1 MVQSREFDDNTP
13 TPTTIRQ
20 KANMPDLR
28 YPGDKEALIHGA
40 RNLWGTHNES
50 EVLGFLHKP
59 AAGRCSD
66 STDGGSLLFGVHE
79 DMDLSSL
86 GGHGGEVH
94 RTSDEKLL
102 AMLGDM
108 ARGSPEDDVQSD
120 VVSLSLLP
128 VEVQEDDPHMQ
139 QLVDDCGTAW
149 EEVHMEAEAK
159 REMQSRLRRELRQ
172 LQERS
177 ERQYQESAVF
187 MQRLASA
194 REALA
199 DKIKEA
205 SSENQDLR
213 GRISVQWRDNERL
226 SCTISEGVKSLAARA
241 AELSAEIW
249 EVSDSQATLVEQL
262 KVAMDTQ
269 TRLQAELQEER
280 VKTWRQSTDVVM
292 AFAMGSSSA
301 SWHSKDAQAVEN
313 GPSLCNGEP
322 GSGVRA
328 HMERQARQEVELNKE
343 LSQEDAERCLLQS
356 ELDEASRRLAACGLS
371 LRSRRQLPPATRE
384 VVAAADSDSNV
395 DERSEASDNSSD
407 RELKREEHAELIP
420 FTEKEK
426 EHIGHASSTEEE
438 EHAASAPF
446 TEEDLAEFANAQD
459 VSFETLKQYLQEVE
473 DLQAELEFK
482 EGECRSARD
491 EFCQAE
497 ERLLSEQDE
506 LSAFNHEMIEAQAR
520 VEDSKHEVDQA
531 TDLVSVLCGEIQSEQ
546 AVLSLEQQSAGRRRE
561 LFRSQVEQKRQ
572 ELHRMQEL
580 NDRLLE
586 DLDSKGG
593 CLFGGKRAPPPPPHG
608 SRQLQGSQKGY
619 GKSQQGMKTHASQGA
634 PMVRRS
640 YGEQQPTI
648 PP

>member
-1 MVQSREFDDNTP
+1 MVQNREFDENTP

-20 KANMPDLR
+20 KANMADLR

-40 RNLWGTHNES
+40 RNLWGTHSES
-50 EVLGFLHKP
+50 EVLGYLHSKDFKP
-59 AAGRCSD
+59 AGRIAGGCD
-66 STDGGSLLFGVHE
+66 STDGGSLLLGVHE

-86 GGHGGEVH
+86 GGHGGDVH

-108 ARGSPEDDVQSD
+108 ARGSPEDDNDIQSD
-120 VVSLSLLP
+120 VLSLSLLP
-128 VEVQEDDPHMQ
+128 LEVQEDDPHTRA
-139 QLVDDCGTAW
+139 LVDECGTAW
-149 EEVHMEAEAK
+149 EEVYMEAEAK

-205 SSENQDLR
+205 SFENQDLR

-262 KVAMDTQ
+262 KAAMDTQ

-301 SWHSKDAQAVEN
+301 SWHSKDD
-313 GPSLCNGEP
+313 SLSSCKGEP
-322 GSGVRA
+322 SSGVRA
-328 HMERQARQEVELNKE
+328 HLERQAQQVVALNKE
-343 LSQEDAERCLLQS
+343 LSQEDAERCLLESQ
-356 ELDEASRRLAACGLS
+356 LDEAKRRLAACGVTRLQSQPVPAATSSEESSEAEDELS
-371 LRSRRQLPPATRE
+371 E
-384 VVAAADSDSNV
+384 AADSKPKQHEKHADFIPYT
-395 DERSEASDNSSD
+395 DE
-407 RELKREEHAELIP
+407 H
-420 FTEKEK
+420 
-426 EHIGHASSTEEE
+426 
-438 EHAASAPF
+438 
-446 TEEDLAEFANAQD
+446 LANFADGQD
-459 VSFETLKQYLQEVE
+459 VSYETLMDYLQEVE
-473 DLQAELEFK
+473 ELRAELEMK
-482 EGECRSARD
+482 EGECRSAR
-491 EFCQAE
+491 EQFCQAE
-497 ERLLSEQDE
+497 ERLLCEQDE
-506 LSAFNHEMIEAQAR
+506 LSAYHHEMVEAQAR
-520 VEDSKHEVDQA
+520 DEDSKHQVGQA

-561 LFRSQVEQKRQ
+561 VFRSQVEQKRQ
-572 ELHRMQEL
+572 ELRRMQEL
-580 NDRLLE
+580 NDRLMD
-586 DLDSKGG
+586 DLNSQGSG
-593 CLFGGKRAPPPPPHG
+593 CFFGGKRAPPPPS
-608 SRQLQGSQKGY
+608 SRGRQPQGSSKGY
-619 GKSQQGMKTHASQGA
+619 GKGQQGMKTHASQGA
-634 PMVRRS
+634 PMVRRTYS
-640 YGEQQPTI
+640 GEHQPTI